1 MDCSPLGPSVHEDPP
16 GKNTGVGS
24 HALLQ
29 EIFPTQRSNPGLLH
43 CRQILSCLSHQGSP
57 RILKWVVMPS
67 SRGSSRPRDQT
78 CLSYVSCIGR
88 QGSGDSG
95 KQTRVLTGPL
105 LFISQLFYLVSVCL
119 CVSVIVAFQLTAF
132 TFRENLAAT
141 ALLLV
146 LFGYVMRRV
155 AAELQLVF

>member
-1 MDCSPLGPSVHEDPP
+1 MDCSALGSAVHEDLP
-16 GKNTGVGS
+16 GTNTGVGC

-29 EIFPTQRSNPGLLH
+29 ETFPTQRSNPGLLH

-57 RILKWVVMPS
+57 RILKWVAMPS
-67 SRGSSRPRDQT
+67 SRVSSQPRDET
-78 CLSYVSCIGR
+78 RISCVSCLGR
-88 QGSGDSG
+88 QGSGDG
-95 KQTRVLTGPL
+95 DRQTLVLTGSL

-119 CVSVIVAFQLTAF
+119 CVSVIMAFQLTAF

-146 LFGYVMRRV
+146 LFGYVMGCV
-155 AAELQLVF
+155 VEELRLVF